1 MRPHIPVQTDS
12 SFFLQRRSI
21 RSILKPAPQASK
33 YNDGVQPSAHD
44 KLKILA
50 RRAATTPK
58 RTGLLARK
66 AGMTAIF
73 DPITGARV
81 PVTVLVVDRTQVIGL
96 KNLDIHGYWA
106 VMIGYG
112 HQPEYR
118 LTRAELGIFKAAGV
132 AGKQEIREFR
142 VFDER
147 GLVPVGTEIRADWF
161 RVGQWVDVQGT
172 TKGKGF
178 QGVSTS

>member
-1 MRPHIPVQTDS
+1 MPH
-12 SFFLQRRSI
+12 QRRGI
-21 RSILKPAPQASK
+21 RSILKPAPKASP
-33 YNDGVQPSAHD
+33 YNDGYQPSAHD

-73 DPITGARV
+73 DTISGARV
-81 PVTVLVVDRTQVIGL
+81 PVTVLVVDRTQVVGL
-96 KNLDIHGYWA
+96 KTLDVHGYWA
-106 VMIGYG
+106 VAVGYG
-112 HQPEYR
+112 HKPEYR
-118 LTRAELGIFKAAGV
+118 LSRSEMGNFRAAGV
-132 AGKQEIREFR
+132 AGKERVGEFK

-178 QGVSTS
+178 AGVSFE